1 MPRCG
6 DGQLSSGSS
15 AQLCQGTAQRGK
27 QPQLIPRLTLGPEA
41 VVRGWAACPPGGREE
56 RPGIHILQ
64 RYMHRTLPQGLHW
77 EEALGL
83 AFLSWHWK

>member
-56 RPGIHILQ
+56 RPVVHILQ
-64 RYMHRTLPQGLHW
+64 RYMQRTLPQGLHW
-77 EEALGL
+77 
-83 AFLSWHWK
+83 KKP